1 MKNAYRVIVR
11 TSPKDAPYD
20 FEISAALIVANYSK
34 TDVVFLR
41 PISLKSPDLKVKN
54 YANPTVKSLYLYVK
68 IRSRKVQYVMDAYD
82 YLTIM
87 SEWSIM

>member
-20 FEISAALIVANYSK
+20 FEIAVALIMANYFK

-41 PISLKSPDLKVKN
+41 PISSNSPDLKVKN
-54 YANPTVKSLYLYVK
+54 E
-68 IRSRKVQYVMDAYD
+68 I
-82 YLTIM
+82 
-87 SEWSIM
+87 

>member
-20 FEISAALIVANYSK
+20 FEITAALIMANYFK

-41 PISLKSPDLKVKN
+41 PISLKSPDFKVKN
-54 YANPTVKSLYLYVK
+54 YTNPAVKDLYLYVK
-68 IRSRKVQYVMDAYD
+68 LDQGKFNVLWMY
-82 YLTIM
+82 TTT
-87 SEWSIM
+87 

>member
-1 MKNAYRVIVR
+1 MKNVYRVIVR

-20 FEISAALIVANYSK
+20 FEITAALIMANYFK

-54 YANPTVKSLYLYVK
+54 EIWELKSPRGDSKNLQQEETEKMQVKNNYK
-68 IRSRKVQYVMDAYD
+68 ERRSC
-82 YLTIM
+82 
-87 SEWSIM
+87 